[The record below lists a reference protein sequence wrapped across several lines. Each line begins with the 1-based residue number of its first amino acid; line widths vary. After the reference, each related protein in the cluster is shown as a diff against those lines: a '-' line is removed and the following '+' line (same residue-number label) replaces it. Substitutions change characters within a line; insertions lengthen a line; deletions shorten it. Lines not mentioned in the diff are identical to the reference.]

1 MTFNKKT
8 SSRPVLPGL
17 EDSSGQGSRGLE
29 AAL

>member
-1 MTFNKKT
+1 MTFKKT

-17 EDSSGQGSRGLE
+17 EDSSGQGSRWLE